1 MASAEQTFTLPFS
14 LETLTSLSPAQKIGA
29 LASVAFAIALL
40 VGAWMW
46 SKTVDY
52 SVLFSNIS
60 ERDGG
65 QIIASLQQMNIP
77 YKFSEGGG
85 AILVPASQVHDARL
99 KLASQGLPKGGLVGF
114 EVMETQKL
122 GSSQFLEQ
130 INYQRALEG
139 ELARSIQ
146 SLKAVQGARVH
157 LAIPK
162 TTAFLRDEQK
172 PSASVVLNLYPGRAL
187 EPSQVAGIVH
197 LVSSSVPQLT
207 PSSISVIDQTGNLIS
222 QSQDPLRDAG
232 LDPSQLKYLRELEM
246 SYIKR
251 IEAILD
257 PVAGAENVRAQVAA
271 DVDFSQTEQ
280 MAETYKP
287 NPSQEAAIRSQQTA
301 ESGSTSPG
309 ATGVPGALS
318 NQPPVPAT
326 APITIPAAPGTP
338 GAAANAGATSLPLNT
353 TRNAT
358 VNYELDK
365 TVKHTRGG
373 GGSIK
378 RLSVAVVV
386 NNKKTASKDGK
397 VGSAPFSAAEM
408 GQINALV
415 REAMGFN
422 KDRGDSLNVANV
434 SFTATEK
441 EVVPPPPLW
450 KDPDLIATARE
461 GVKFVLLP
469 LLVFILWRKLV
480 KPMIDDMVEAHA
492 AAKKQREM
500 EQVEAAIPKV
510 KEMGRTQRAFEA
522 KLAGARDLAKQEPK
536 VVADVI
542 RDWVAAEGEAK

>member
-1 MASAEQTFTLPFS
+1 MASAEQTFALPLS
-14 LETLTSLSPAQKIGA
+14 LGALTSLSPAQKIGA
-29 LASVAFAIALL
+29 MASVAFAIALL

-46 SKTVDY
+46 SKSVDY
-52 SVLFSNIS
+52 SVLFSNVS

-65 QIIASLQQMNIP
+65 QIIVALQQMNIP
-77 YKFSEGGG
+77 YKFTEGGG
-85 AILVPASQVHDARL
+85 AILVPASHVYDARL

-130 INYQRALEG
+130 VNYQRALEG

-157 LAIPK
+157 LAIPR

-172 PSASVVLNLYPGRAL
+172 PSASVILNLHPGRVL
-187 EPSQVAGIVH
+187 EPAQVAGIVH
-197 LVSSSVPQLT
+197 LVSSSVPQLA
-207 PSSISVIDQTGNLIS
+207 PGSISVIDQTGTLIS
-222 QSQDPLRDAG
+222 QTSDPSREAG
-232 LDPSQLKYLRELEM
+232 LDPSQLNYVKELEM
-246 SYIKR
+246 SYVKR

-301 ESGSTSPG
+301 ESGSSSPG

-318 NQPPVPAT
+318 NQPPAPAT
-326 APITIPAAPGTP
+326 APVTTPAAPGTP
-338 GAAANAGATSLPLNT
+338 GAAAGATAAQPLNST
-353 TRNAT
+353 KNAT

-365 TVKHTRGG
+365 TVKHTKGG

-386 NNKKTASKDGK
+386 NNKKVTNKEGK
-397 VGSAPFSAAEM
+397 TGSAPFSATEM

-422 KDRGDSLNVANV
+422 QNRGDSLNVANV
-434 SFTATEK
+434 SFTISEK

-450 KDPDLIATARE
+450 KDPDVISTARE
-461 GVKFVLLP
+461 GVKFIVLP
-469 LLVFILWRKLV
+469 LLLFLLWRKV
-480 KPMIDDMVEAHA
+480 VRPMIDEMIETHA

-500 EQVEAAIPKV
+500 EAVEAAIPKV

-542 RDWVAAEGEAK
+542 RDWVAEGDAK

>member
-1 MASAEQTFTLPFS
+1 MASAEQTFALPFS
-14 LETLTSLSPAQKIGA
+14 VDALTSLSPAQKIGVVV
-29 LASVAFAIALL
+29 SVAFAIALL

-46 SKTVDY
+46 SKSVDY
-52 SVLFSNIS
+52 SVLFSNVS

-77 YKFSEGGG
+77 YKYSDGGG
-85 AILVPASQVHDARL
+85 AILVPATHVHDVRL
-99 KLASQGLPKGGLVGF
+99 RLASQGLPKGGLVGF

-172 PSASVVLNLYPGRAL
+172 PSASVVLNLHPGRAL

-197 LVSSSVPQLT
+197 LVSSSVPQLS
-207 PSSISVIDQTGNLIS
+207 PASISVIDQTGTLIS
-222 QSQDPLRDAG
+222 QVQDPLREMG
-232 LDPSQLKYLRELEM
+232 LDPTQLKYVRELEM

-257 PVAGAENVRAQVAA
+257 PIAGAENVRAQVAA
-271 DVDFSQTEQ
+271 DIDFSQTEQ

-287 NPSQEAAIRSQQTA
+287 NPAQDAAIRSQQTA
-301 ESGSTSPG
+301 ESGSSSPG

-318 NQPPVPAT
+318 NQPPAPAT
-326 APITIPAAPGTP
+326 APITTPAAPGTP
-338 GAAANAGATSLPLNT
+338 GATTTATAAQPVNT
-353 TRNAT
+353 TKNAT

-365 TVKHTRGG
+365 TVKHTKGG
-373 GGSIK
+373 GGTIK

-386 NNKKTASKDGK
+386 NNKKVTSKEGK
-397 VGSAPFSAAEM
+397 TGAVPFTAAEM
-408 GQINALV
+408 TQINALV
-415 REAMGFN
+415 EQAMGFS

-434 SFTATEK
+434 PFTISEK
-441 EVVPPPPLW
+441 EVVPPPPIW
-450 KDPDLIATARE
+450 KDPELISTARE
-461 GVKFVLLP
+461 GVKFILLP
-469 LLVFILWRKLV
+469 LLLFILWRKMV
-480 KPMIDDMVEAHA
+480 RPMIDDMIASHA

-500 EQVEAAIPKV
+500 EQAEAAIPKV

-542 RDWVAAEGEAK
+542 RDWVAEGEAK

>member
-14 LETLTSLSPAQKIGA
+14 LEALTSLSPAQKIGA
-29 LASVAFAIALL
+29 MASVAFGIALL

-46 SKTVDY
+46 SKSVDY

-65 QIIASLQQMNIP
+65 QIIVSLQQMNVP
-77 YKFSEGGG
+77 YKFSESGG

-187 EPSQVAGIVH
+187 EANQVAGIVH

-207 PSSISVIDQTGNLIS
+207 PASISVIDQTGNLIS
-222 QSQDPLRDAG
+222 QTQDPLRDAG
-232 LDPSQLKYLRELEM
+232 LDPTQLKYLRELEM

-301 ESGSTSPG
+301 ETGSTSPG

-318 NQPPVPAT
+318 NQPPAPAT
-326 APITIPAAPGTP
+326 APITTPAAPGTP
-338 GAAANAGATSLPLNT
+338 GAAGNATASAQPLNST
-353 TRNAT
+353 KNAT

-365 TVKHTRGG
+365 TVKHTKGG
-373 GGSIK
+373 GGVIK

-386 NNKKTASKDGK
+386 NNRKVTNKDGK
-397 VGSAPFSAAEM
+397 VSSVPFSATER
-408 GQINALV
+408 GQIEALV

-434 SFTATEK
+434 SFTVSEK
-441 EVVPPPPLW
+441 EVVPPLPLW
-450 KDPDLIATARE
+450 KDPELVSTARE

-469 LLVFILWRKLV
+469 LLAFILWRKLV
-480 KPMIDDMVEAHA
+480 KPMIDDMVAAHA

-500 EQVEAAIPKV
+500 ELVEAAIPKV

-522 KLAGARDLAKQEPK
+522 KLSGARDLAKQEPK

-542 RDWVAAEGEAK
+542 RDWVAEGDGK